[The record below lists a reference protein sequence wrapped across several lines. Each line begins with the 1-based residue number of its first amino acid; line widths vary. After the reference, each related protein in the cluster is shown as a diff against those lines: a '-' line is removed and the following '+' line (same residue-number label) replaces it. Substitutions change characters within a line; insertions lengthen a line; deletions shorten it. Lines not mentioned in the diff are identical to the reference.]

1 MLVTRQQIIEI
12 ASSAKKSGKKIV
24 FTNGCFDLIH
34 PGHTEYLA
42 RAKSEGDLLVVGL
55 NSDDSVKR
63 IKGSCRPINNELA
76 RAFVLSALK
85 SVDFVTI
92 FDEDTPFEL
101 IKAILPDILIKGGD
115 YNINTIVGAD
125 IVSENGGRVIVIPF
139 ISGYSTSAI
148 IEKIKRDC

>member
-115 YNINTIVGAD
+115 YNINTIVGTD